1 MPLFEIT
8 IPLMGEGIIEA
19 TIIRWLVQEGEN
31 VEPDQP
37 VVEIATD
44 KVDSE
49 IASSAR
55 GVVKRIMRKEGDIP
69 KVGEVIA
76 LIFTGEDES
85 IKTGEEF
92 SALSVPAGIPSGEMN
107 PEPEEPLP
115 VFASK
120 EKNLLVMDVPPRFEQ
135 QLTPFTRKIARD
147 LRISREELYAMAKQI
162 APERITKEHLYA
174 FTRQRERPAPGN
186 NAQETSHEKPLIS
199 KEQFYS
205 TGSVEVQPLGRMRKL
220 IAQHMVYSSHTAPHV
235 TSFHEAD
242 LTELVKWRDQAKG
255 LFLEKHQVR
264 LTFTPIFVQVMARAI
279 SEFPMVNVSLDGNN
293 LVLRKD
299 INIGIA
305 TALPDGNLVVPV
317 IRNADQSSLAGLAAA
332 VNDLSERARTGR
344 LLPPEIKGGTISL
357 TNLGMF
363 GSLTGTPIIN
373 QPESAILA
381 VGSIQKKPAVVMNN
395 QTPGIGIRDM
405 CILSLSYDHRVIDG
419 ALGGSFLARVASL
432 LENFVSQA
440 EI

>member
-1 MPLFEIT
+1 MSLVEIT

-19 TIIRWLVQEGEN
+19 TIIRWLVKEGEY

-49 IASSAR
+49 IASPAR
-55 GVVKRIMRKEGDIP
+55 GMVNRIMRKEGDIP

-76 LIFTGEDES
+76 LIN
-85 IKTGEEF
+85 TGEEE
-92 SALSVPAGIPSGEMN
+92 SMKSGEEYSSSSHTAEMPAGEVTPQ
-107 PEPEEPLP
+107 PEEPLP
-115 VFASK
+115 IIPAM
-120 EKNLLVMDVPPRFEQ
+120 EKNIPAMNVPPLFEK
-135 QLTPFTRKIARD
+135 QLTPFVRKIARD
-147 LRISREELYAMAKQI
+147 LRISREELHVLAKQLS
-162 APERITKEHLYA
+162 PERITKEHLYA
-174 FTRQRERPAPGN
+174 FTRKREQPAQGIN
-186 NAQETSHEKPLIS
+186 LQETRQEKPLIS

-205 TGSVEVQPLGRMRKL
+205 TGSYEVRPLGRMRKL
-220 IAQHMVYSSHTAPHV
+220 IAEHMVYSSHTAPHV

-242 LTELVKWRDQAKG
+242 LSELVNWRDKAKV
-255 LFLEKHQVR
+255 LFQQKHQVR

-279 SEFPMVNVSLDGNN
+279 REYPMVNVSLDGDE
-293 LVLRKD
+293 LVIRKD

-332 VNDLSERARTGR
+332 VNDLSERARTGK
-344 LLPPEIKGGTISL
+344 LLPHEIKGGTITL

-381 VGSIQKKPAVVMNN
+381 VGSIQKKPAVIMND
-395 QTPGIGIRDM
+395 QTPGIGIRDL

-432 LENFVSQA
+432 LENFASQA

>member
-1 MPLFEIT
+1 MSLVEIT

-19 TIIRWLVQEGEN
+19 TIIRWLVREGEN
-31 VEPDQP
+31 VEPEQP

-49 IASSAR
+49 IASPSR
-55 GVVKRIMRKEGDIP
+55 GVVNRIMRKEGDIP

-76 LIFTGEDES
+76 LINTGEEES
-85 IKTGEEF
+85 IKSGEEF
-92 SALSVPAGIPSGEMN
+92 PSSSLAAGMPAGEVP

-115 VFASK
+115 LIPAM
-120 EKNLLVMDVPPRFEQ
+120 EKGIPDMEVPARFEQ
-135 QLTPFTRKIARD
+135 QLTPFIRKIARD
-147 LRISREELYAMAKQI
+147 LRISREELHALAKQL
-162 APERITKEHLYA
+162 APQRITKDHLYA
-174 FTRQRERPAPGN
+174 FTRQREQPAQGN
-186 NAQETSHEKPLIS
+186 NPQETRKEKPLIS
-199 KEQFYS
+199 KEQLYS
-205 TGSVEVQPLGRMRKL
+205 TGNYEVRPLGRMRKL
-220 IAQHMVYSSHTAPHV
+220 IAEHMVYSSHTAPHV
-235 TSFHEAD
+235 TSFHETD
-242 LTELVKWRDQAKG
+242 LSELVKWRDQAKA
-255 LFLEKHQVR
+255 LFQEKHQVR
-264 LTFTPIFVQVMARAI
+264 LTFTPIFVQMMARAI
-279 SEFPMVNVSLDGNN
+279 HEYPMVNVSLDGDEI
-293 LVLRKD
+293 VLRKD

-332 VNDLSERARTGR
+332 VNDLSERARTGK
-344 LLPPEIKGGTISL
+344 LLPHEIIGGTITL

-381 VGSIQKKPAVVMNN
+381 VGSIRKKPAVVTNN
-395 QTPGIGIRDM
+395 QTHGIGIRDL

-432 LENFVSQA
+432 LENFASQA